1 MRPTLR
7 LLLAGA
13 IASGKGYL
21 LPIVLL
27 SGILLMSVPGTRTG
41 AAGTNAGEQRM
52 LTDFTAETYDQGWRV
67 VNDNVMGGRSEG
79 YFRIDQGAMQFTGVT
94 NPSGGGFTSVRTH
107 RMRLNLSRYD
117 GVRLLARADGRR
129 YTWRIT
135 TSTRWRGEEISY
147 WADFE
152 ASGDTMTVVDI
163 PFSAFVAK
171 YRGFELGLPE
181 LDPALITGMGLMI
194 YDRRDGPFEFHL
206 ASVQAYAT
214 QAAVTL
220 NRQ

>member
-7 LLLAGA
+7 R
-13 IASGKGYL
+13 L

-27 SGILLMSVPGTRTG
+27 FGIALTALPGLRADASGSG
-41 AAGTNAGEQRM
+41 ASDLRM
-52 LTDFTAETYDQGWRV
+52 ITDFTPATYDLGWRV
-67 VNDNVMGGRSEG
+67 VNDNVMGSGSSG
-79 YFRIDQGAMQFTGVT
+79 DFRIERGALRFAGFT
-94 NPSGGGFTSVRTH
+94 NMNEGGFTYVRTH
-107 RMRLNLSRYD
+107 RMRLNLSEYD
-117 GVRLLARADGRR
+117 GVRLQAKADGRR

-152 ASGDTMTVVDI
+152 ARGDTMNVIDI

-171 YRGFELGLPE
+171 YRGYALGLPQ
-181 LDPALITGMGLMI
+181 LDPSLITEMGLMI
-194 YDRRDGPFEFHL
+194 YDRRNGPFEFHL